1 MAAVFKGNSE
11 KERTMKSIIGIA
23 QNAICVC
30 AALLFGATYA
40 TVYTDAW
47 TEGAEPSSSH
57 DGYITY
63 AYHSA
68 GGIQTMTVNPPEEG
82 DEFVFTGGKLSIMN
96 SSSTGSGNASIS
108 ATKACKVVF
117 QNDVYARNFTMT
129 APAAP
134 AIVTNHF
141 YRNLI
146 GTDYVTVLA
155 NANIDDYEPTGIFQ
169 DYKDENGREIDNV
182 DGHVGTHWLNRAQT
196 LFTYGLVRETGKL
209 SFQYQSPMVDKDG
222 RKLVKVIKAEL
233 KQVGADV
240 KIRAVKAYSVYSD
253 ASEPISPGFDVD
265 SLWIGTNMVEE
276 SLYTGE
282 ETIGYGFNTVALKYI
297 GPTFT
302 MRFEG
307 SSNTI
312 NKPQP
317 TARAKVEIA
326 GGTTLNQMG
335 FPDVRG
341 GSIAILDRSHTE
353 FKWYVNSYAAA
364 QGGEIL
370 FATTQP
376 TSSPSVTNT
385 LVYKTSADWIG
396 KTPIAVKGIDG
407 YPMLL
412 DVQQPRFGLPSNSTV
427 TVKYGGIVKLGG
439 SNMTF
444 SNGDKGGVK
453 SGTCDF
459 IVEKGGL
466 LHQAVSWTFGKNTE
480 ITLNGGTLLIS
491 SGDSASLS
499 TDFRNLT
506 LRNGALIDVTAA
518 RADKPM
524 RIGQLGT
531 GFTWNVGGD
540 APSTN
545 NVLVQFCSY
554 GANKVSTN
562 TFNVAKTGDGSF
574 DADLV
579 FTRPIQKHGGT
590 VTYTTNV
597 LRKIGFGTMRLNGAY
612 TVPGTVK
619 IEGGAIKLG
628 GSSLW
633 GDDSHKTPIELCGGT
648 LAAAANTSNGLGRVT
663 LTADSGLKLAEGA
676 CFTCYDQS
684 SAAWNNF
691 ARLDVTI
698 PTNSV
703 GALLGSVRFGGNKTG
718 LTDDQVQTIRL
729 NGKHAMLDS
738 AGWLQYRQLG
748 MKLIVR

>member
-1 MAAVFKGNSE
+1 
-11 KERTMKSIIGIA
+11 MKKQKKLTGIVRDILCTGLA
-23 QNAICVC
+23 
-30 AALLFGATYA
+30 LFGGAAYA

-47 TEGAEPSSSH
+47 TEDGQPASSH
-57 DGYITY
+57 NGYITY
-63 AYHSA
+63 AYHAA
-68 GGIQTMTVNPPEEG
+68 GGIQTMTVNPPEDG
-82 DEFVFTGGKLSIMN
+82 DEFIFTGGKLSIMN

-134 AIVTNHF
+134 TIVTNHF

-155 NANIDDYEPTGIFQ
+155 NANLDDYEPISIFQ
-169 DYKDENGREIDNV
+169 DYKDETGREIDSTS
-182 DGHVGTHWLNRAQT
+182 GQRWLNRAQT
-196 LFTYGLVRETGKL
+196 LFPHILVREAGKL
-209 SFQYQSPMVDKDG
+209 SFQYQTGAADVKAAESKDG
-222 RKLVKVIKAEL
+222 YKVSRVIKVEM
-233 KQVGADV
+233 KQVGADI
-240 KIRAVKAYSVYSD
+240 KMRAVNAYSVYSD
-253 ASEPISPGFDVD
+253 ASNPLNHGFDVD
-265 SLWIGTNMVEE
+265 VLWDTAEVEE
-276 SLYTGE
+276 QLLYTGGDDA
-282 ETIGYGFNTVALKYI
+282 GYGLNTVALKYI

-317 TARAKVEIA
+317 SARAKVEIA

-353 FKWYVNSYAAA
+353 FKWYVNSYAAT

-439 SNMTF
+439 SNLTF

-466 LHQAVSWTFGKNTE
+466 LHQAVNWTFGKNTE

-491 SGDSASLS
+491 SGDDASLS
-499 TDFRNLT
+499 TDLRNLT
-506 LRNGALIDVTAA
+506 LRNGALLDVTAA

-540 APSTN
+540 SPSTN

-579 FTRPIQKHGGT
+579 FTKPIQMHGGT

-597 LRKIGFGTMRLNGAY
+597 LRKIGFGTVRLNGAY
-612 TVPGTVK
+612 TVPGAVL

-628 GSSLW
+628 ASGLW
-633 GDDSHKTPIELCGGT
+633 GDSSKKTPVVLCGGT
-648 LAAAANTSNGLGRVT
+648 LAAAANTSNGMGKIT
-663 LTADSGLKLAEGA
+663 LTADSELKLEEGA
-676 CFTCYDQS
+676 CLTCDDL
-684 SAAWNNF
+684 SAVSWTDGAKLN
-691 ARLDVTI
+691 VTI
-698 PTNSV
+698 PATPEKV
-703 GALLGSVRFGGNKTG
+703 LLGSVRFGTTKDG
-718 LTDDQVQTIRL
+718 LTESQIQAIRI
-729 NGKHAMLDS
+729 NGKKAMLDS

-748 MKLIVR
+748 TRVEIR

>member
-1 MAAVFKGNSE
+1 MRAN
-11 KERTMKSIIGIA
+11 IGITKGVFCA
-23 QNAICVC
+23 CV
-30 AALLFGATYA
+30 ALLFGTTDA

-57 DGYITY
+57 NGYITY
-63 AYHSA
+63 TYHSA
-68 GGIQTMTVNPPEEG
+68 GGIQTMTVNPPEDG
-82 DEFVFTGGKLSIMN
+82 DEFIFTGGKLSIMN
-96 SSSTGSGNASIS
+96 SGSGSGNASIS

-146 GTDYVTVLA
+146 GTDYVTVLE
-155 NANIDDYEPTGIFQ
+155 NANLDDYEPIGIFQ
-169 DYKDENGREIDNV
+169 DYKDEANREIDSTS
-182 DGHVGTHWLNRAQT
+182 GQRWLNRAQT
-196 LFTYGLVRETGKL
+196 LFPHILVREAGKL
-209 SFQYQSPMVDKDG
+209 SFQYQTGAADVKAAESKDG
-222 RKLVKVIKAEL
+222 YKVSRVVKVEMR
-233 KQVGADV
+233 QVGADI
-240 KIRAVKAYSVYSD
+240 KMRAVKAYSVYSD
-253 ASEPISPGFDVD
+253 ASNPLNHGFDVD
-265 SLWIGTNMVEE
+265 VLWDIAEVEE
-276 SLYTGE
+276 QLLYTGGDDV
-282 ETIGYGFNTVALKYI
+282 GYGFNTVALKYI

-307 SSNTI
+307 SSTTLNT
-312 NKPQP
+312 PQP
-317 TARAKVEIA
+317 SARAKVEIA
-326 GGTTLNQMG
+326 GGTTLNQLG
-335 FPDVRG
+335 YPDVRG
-341 GSIAILDRSHTE
+341 GSIAILDRSHE
-353 FKWYVNSYAAA
+353 DFRWYVSTYNSS
-364 QGGEIL
+364 QNGEVL

-376 TSSPSVTNT
+376 TTSPSVTNT
-385 LVYKTSADWIG
+385 LVYKLSNYAWKG
-396 KTPIAVKGIDG
+396 KTPIAVKGIEG

-412 DVQQPRFGLPSNSTV
+412 DVQKPDFGLPSNSTV

-439 SNMTF
+439 SNLTF

-466 LHQAVSWTFGKNTE
+466 LHQAANWLFGKNTE

-491 SGDSASLS
+491 SGDAASLS

-579 FTRPIQKHGGT
+579 FTRPIQMHGGT

-597 LRKIGFGTMRLNGAY
+597 LRKVGFGTMRLNGAY

-633 GDDSHKTPIELCGGT
+633 GTDSNKTPIELCGGAI
-648 LAAAANTSNGLGRVT
+648 AAAANTSNGLGRVT
-663 LTADSGLKLAEGA
+663 LVADSELKLEESAIL
-676 CFTCYDQS
+676 TLPDLS
-684 SAAWNNF
+684 SVAWD
-691 ARLDVTI
+691 ADAMLDVTI
-698 PTNSV
+698 PTDSAGNQL
-703 GALLGSVRFGGNKTG
+703 ASVRFGATKGG
-718 LTDDQVQTIRL
+718 LTDVQIAAIRV
-729 NGKHAMLDS
+729 NGKKAMLDRN
-738 AGWLQYRQLG
+738 GWLQRRWLG
-748 MKLIVR
+748 TCISIR

>member
-1 MAAVFKGNSE
+1 MNKL
-11 KERTMKSIIGIA
+11 TGIVRDILCTGLA
-23 QNAICVC
+23 
-30 AALLFGATYA
+30 LFGGAAYA

-47 TEGAEPSSSH
+47 TEGATPASSH
-57 DGYITY
+57 NGYITY

-68 GGIQTMTVNPPEEG
+68 GGIQTMTVNPPEDG
-82 DEFVFTGGKLSIMN
+82 DEFIFTGGKLSIMN

-134 AIVTNHF
+134 TIVTNHF

-155 NANIDDYEPTGIFQ
+155 NANLDDYEPISIFQ
-169 DYKDENGREIDNV
+169 DYKDETGREIDSTS
-182 DGHVGTHWLNRAQT
+182 GQRWLNRAQT
-196 LFTYGLVRETGKL
+196 LFPHILVREAGKL
-209 SFQYQSPMVDKDG
+209 SFQYQTGAADVKADESKDG
-222 RKLVKVIKAEL
+222 YKVSRVIKVEM
-233 KQVGADV
+233 KQVGADI
-240 KIRAVKAYSVYSD
+240 KMRAVNAYSVYSD
-253 ASEPISPGFDVD
+253 ASNPLNHGFDVD
-265 SLWIGTNMVEE
+265 VLWDTAEVEE
-276 SLYTGE
+276 QLLYTGGDDA
-282 ETIGYGFNTVALKYI
+282 GYGLNTVALKYI

-317 TARAKVEIA
+317 SASAKVEIA

-353 FKWYVNSYAAA
+353 FKWYVNSYAAT

-439 SNMTF
+439 SNLTF

-453 SGTCDF
+453 SGTCDC

-466 LHQAVSWTFGKNTE
+466 LHQAVNWTFGKNTE

-491 SGDSASLS
+491 SGDDASLS

-506 LRNGALIDVTAA
+506 LRNGALIDVVAS

-531 GFTWNVGGD
+531 GFTWNVSGD

-579 FTRPIQKHGGT
+579 FTKPIQMHGGT

-612 TVPGTVK
+612 TVPGTVL

-628 GSSLW
+628 ASDSW
-633 GDDSHKTPIELCGGT
+633 GDSSKKTPIVLCGGA

-663 LTADSGLKLAEGA
+663 LTADSELKLEEGA
-676 CFTCYDQS
+676 CLTCDDL
-684 SAAWNNF
+684 SAVAW
-691 ARLDVTI
+691 ADGAMLDVTI
-698 PTNSV
+698 PATSEKV
-703 GALLGSVRFGGNKTG
+703 LLGSVRFGETKGG
-718 LTDDQVQTIRL
+718 LTEDQLQAIRI
-729 NGKHAMLDS
+729 NGKKAMLDS

-748 MKLIVR
+748 TRVEIR

>member
-1 MAAVFKGNSE
+1 MPAPNACLCTAPHMA
-11 KERTMKSIIGIA
+11 
-23 QNAICVC
+23 
-30 AALLFGATYA
+30 
-40 TVYTDAW
+40 
-47 TEGAEPSSSH
+47 
-57 DGYITY
+57 
-63 AYHSA
+63 
-68 GGIQTMTVNPPEEG
+68 
-82 DEFVFTGGKLSIMN
+82 
-96 SSSTGSGNASIS
+96 ST
-108 ATKACKVVF
+108 F
-117 QNDVYARNFTMT
+117 
-129 APAAP
+129 PAAP
-134 AIVTNHF
+134 APITNPF
-141 YRNLI
+141 YRVLI
-146 GTDYVTVLA
+146 GTDYVTLLA
-155 NANIDDYEPTGIFQ
+155 NANLDDYEPVAIMQ
-169 DYKDENGREIDNV
+169 DWKDENVREIDPTS
-182 DGHVGTHWLNRAQT
+182 GQQWLNRAQT
-196 LFTYGLVRETGKL
+196 LFPHCLVREAGKL
-209 SFQYQSPMVDKDG
+209 SFQYQTPMVDKDG

-233 KQVGADV
+233 KQVGADI

-253 ASEPISPGFDVD
+253 ASAPITPGFDVD

-276 SLYTGE
+276 TLYTGGD
-282 ETIGYGFNTVALKYI
+282 TIGYGFNTVALKYV
-297 GPTFT
+297 GPTFL

-317 TARAKVEIA
+317 NARAKVEIA

-412 DVQQPRFGLPSNSTV
+412 DVQQPRFGLPSNSTA
-427 TVKYGGIVKLGG
+427 TVKSGGIVKLGG
-439 SNMTF
+439 SNLSFTA
-444 SNGDKGGVK
+444 GGVK
-453 SGTCDF
+453 GGTCDF
-459 IVEKGGL
+459 VVETGGL
-466 LHQAVSWTFGKNTE
+466 LHQAANWTFGKNTKV
-480 ITLNGGTLLIS
+480 TLNGGTLLIS
-491 SGDSASLS
+491 SGDAASLS

-506 LRNGALIDVTAA
+506 LRNGAFIDVVAS

-531 GFTWNVGGD
+531 GFTWNVGGY

-562 TFNVAKTGDGSF
+562 TVNVAKTGDGGF

-579 FTRPIQKHGGT
+579 FTKPIQKHGGT

-597 LRKIGFGTMRLNGAY
+597 LRKIGFGTVRLNGAD
-612 TVPGTVK
+612 TVPGTVI

-628 GSSLW
+628 GSGLW
-633 GDDSHKTPIELCGGT
+633 GDASYRTPITLCGGG
-648 LAAAANTSNGLGRVT
+648 LAAVAGTSNTLGELT
-663 LTADSGLKLAEGA
+663 LTADSRLMVEEGA
-676 CFTCYDQS
+676 TMAFPDLS
-684 SAAWNNF
+684 SAAWTPG
-691 ARLDVTI
+691 ARLDITI
-698 PTNSV
+698 PTDA
-703 GALLGSVRFGGNKTG
+703 GRQLLGTVKFGDSRSG
-718 LTDDQVQTIRL
+718 LTQSQIGTIRL
-729 NGKHAMLDS
+729 NGKEAVLASD
-738 AGWLQYRQLG
+738 GNIDYRYTG
-748 MKLIVR
+748 LIFTVR

>member
-1 MAAVFKGNSE
+1 
-11 KERTMKSIIGIA
+11 MKTITNIMSGVLCA
-23 QNAICVC
+23 C
-30 AALLFGATYA
+30 AALLFDTTYA

-47 TEGAEPSSSH
+47 TEDAAPSSSH
-57 DGYITY
+57 NGYITY

-68 GGIQTMTVNPPEEG
+68 GGIQTMTVNPPADG
-82 DEFVFTGGKLSIMN
+82 DEFVFTGGKISFMN
-96 SSSTGSGNASIS
+96 QAAAASVTAS
-108 ATKACKVVF
+108 KKCKVVF
-117 QNDVYARNFTMT
+117 QNDAWIRNFTMT

-134 AIVTNHF
+134 VVVTNHF
-141 YRNLI
+141 YRNLV
-146 GTDYVTVLA
+146 GTDYVTVLE
-155 NANIDDYEPTGIFQ
+155 NANLDDYEPISIFQ
-169 DYKDENGREIDNV
+169 DYKDEANREIDSTS
-182 DGHVGTHWLNRAQT
+182 GQRWLNRAQT
-196 LFTYGLVRETGKL
+196 LFPHILVREAGKL
-209 SFQYQSPMVDKDG
+209 SFQYQTGAADVKAAESKDG
-222 RKLVKVIKAEL
+222 YKVSRVIKVEM
-233 KQVGADV
+233 KQVGADI
-240 KIRAVKAYSVYSD
+240 KMRAVNAYSVYSD
-253 ASEPISPGFDVD
+253 ASNPLNHGFDVD
-265 SLWIGTNMVEE
+265 VLWDTAEVEE
-276 SLYTGE
+276 QLLYTGGDDA
-282 ETIGYGFNTVALKYI
+282 GYGLNSVALKYI

-317 TARAKVEIA
+317 SARAKVEIA

-353 FKWYVNSYAAA
+353 FKWYVNSYAAT

-439 SNMTF
+439 SNLTF

-466 LHQAVSWTFGKNTE
+466 LHQAVNWTFGKNTE

-491 SGDSASLS
+491 SGDDASLS
-499 TDFRNLT
+499 TDLRNLT
-506 LRNGALIDVTAA
+506 LRNGALLDVTAA
-518 RADKPM
+518 HADKPM

-579 FTRPIQKHGGT
+579 FTRPIQMHGGT
-590 VTYTTNV
+590 ATYTTNV
-597 LRKIGFGTMRLNGAY
+597 LRKIGFGTVRLNGAY
-612 TVPGTVK
+612 TVPGTVL

-628 GSSLW
+628 ASGLW
-633 GDDSHKTPIELCGGT
+633 GDSSKKTPVVLCGGT
-648 LAAAANTSNGLGRVT
+648 LAAAANTSNGMGKIT
-663 LTADSGLKLAEGA
+663 LTADSGLKLEEGA
-676 CFTCYDQS
+676 CLTCDDL
-684 SAAWNNF
+684 SAVSWTDGAKLN
-691 ARLDVTI
+691 VTI
-698 PTNSV
+698 PATPEKV
-703 GALLGSVRFGGNKTG
+703 LLGSVRFGTTKDG
-718 LTDDQVQTIRL
+718 LTESQIQAIRI
-729 NGKHAMLDS
+729 NGKKAMLDN
-738 AGWLQYRQLG
+738 AGWLQYRQIGTRLE
-748 MKLIVR
+748 IR